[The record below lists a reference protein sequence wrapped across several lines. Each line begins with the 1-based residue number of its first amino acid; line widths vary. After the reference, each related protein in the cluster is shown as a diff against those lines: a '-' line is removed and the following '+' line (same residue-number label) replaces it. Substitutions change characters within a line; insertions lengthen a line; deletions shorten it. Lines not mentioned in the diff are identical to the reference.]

1 MFNWQEIKN
10 KGSQLSRKT
19 IKEID
24 LRLCFALMYHDQRVY
39 FFITTFIYCFGDSEI
54 QQNIESSITYTVAQ
68 LENSSE
74 SGSRGA
80 PCSRQS
86 SLESTLSLSPSAY
99 ESQLLV
105 TFLRHDAILS
115 CCAFITQKLKHWDLV
130 QVRKSEQLH
139 RTFLGFFSHMIMSLS
154 CPLTLLTQAGQ
165 WLRIT
170 NPIQFRQFRNFTR
183 FVSSA
188 NS

>member
-1 MFNWQEIKN
+1 
-10 KGSQLSRKT
+10 
-19 IKEID
+19 
-24 LRLCFALMYHDQRVY
+24 MYRDQGVY
-39 FFITTFIYCFGDSEI
+39 FISLLLL
-54 QQNIESSITYTVAQ
+54 YTV
-68 LENSSE
+68 LETQKYN
-74 SGSRGA
+74 
-80 PCSRQS
+80 SRQ
-86 SLESTLSLSPSAY
+86 TLPLRIQLLNLRIARSKTAAGHLVLDSFKFKKVPPLFPSGY

-115 CCAFITQKLKHWDLV
+115 CCTFITQKLKHWD

-170 NPIQFRQFRNFTR
+170 NPIQFRQLGNFTR